1 MPANCYYIILII
13 AHFSS
18 ILSMLSNL
26 LPVFTYKDTTLK
38 AVCQVLHASFIHLIT
53 NRTVLV
59 QLLIHII
66 YLKFKQISCAVVS
79 FLIKF
84 RQFLYIPFNPVHH
97 HRFLRTDNDDLSFIF
112 HLFHHFQ
119 LFIINSTPAT

>member
-53 NRTVLV
+53 NRTRFELIVSHPNV
-59 QLLIHII
+59 NSMDYHFICFRTKMFFVTKRGHQVKRIPGIPCKTAKQL
-66 YLKFKQISCAVVS
+66 
-79 FLIKF
+79 
-84 RQFLYIPFNPVHH
+84 
-97 HRFLRTDNDDLSFIF
+97 
-112 HLFHHFQ
+112 
-119 LFIINSTPAT
+119 

>member
-1 MPANCYYIILII
+1 
-13 AHFSS
+13 
-18 ILSMLSNL
+18 MLSNL

-66 YLKFKQISCAVVS
+66 IRKERIIFVPS
-79 FLIKF
+79 F
-84 RQFLYIPFNPVHH
+84 
-97 HRFLRTDNDDLSFIF
+97 S
-112 HLFHHFQ
+112 
-119 LFIINSTPAT
+119 SA